1 MFFHEFG
8 EDFVLALELLFQQ
21 GDPPVLAVAG
31 GYGSALTESSFA
43 GSTTNAPIVIAVI
56 ATAASPSVARGVDG
70 S

>member
-1 MFFHEFG
+1 MRVG
-8 EDFVLALELLFQQ
+8 LMATSTDAFVA
-21 GDPPVLAVAG
+21 VLAVAG